1 MSSTGEVV
9 HANGPTPIR
18 QVIQPETARRMRT
31 LLAHVVEPGGTGR
44 RAHIQ
49 GFRVAGKTGTSQKH
63 DPRGGYSETGRI
75 ASFIGMV
82 PADQPRLVILAV
94 IDEPKTATYGGTVAA
109 PVFQAIARQSLTYL
123 GVAGSAGE
131 GTDVQWTGSPHFSTA
146 QLSAEPAFSPEA
158 DSPGGDDSLADR
170 AADDFIGLS
179 LRAAMRKASAS
190 GLRVVAHGS
199 GYVTDQR
206 VRNKAQTGE
215 AVYELRLEADW

>member
-1 MSSTGEVV
+1 M
-9 HANGPTPIR
+9 
-18 QVIQPETARRMRT
+18 
-31 LLAHVVEPGGTGR
+31 
-44 RAHIQ
+44 
-49 GFRVAGKTGTSQKH
+49 AGKTGTTEKI
-63 DPRGGYSETGRI
+63 DPRGGYSTTSHI

-109 PVFQAIARQSLTYL
+109 PVFQAIARQSLAYL
-123 GVAGSAGE
+123 GVAGSTGE
-131 GTDVQWTGSPHFSTA
+131 GTDIQWAGSPHFSTA
-146 QLSAEPAFSPEA
+146 RLSAESAFSPEA
-158 DSPGGDDSLADR
+158 HSAGGDDVLADR
-170 AADDFIGLS
+170 PADDFIGLS

-215 AVYELRLEADW
+215 AVYELRLEADE